1 MASPLQATP
10 LTKVLGEAES
20 KVAQC
25 LAYGHAPSIAKAI
38 MDVGALREAV
48 FTSFM
53 NTICGECNALCQ
65 RSGTLS
71 KEWYFPFS
79 NHSSYS
85 YTKWGAFMEELQ
97 SKAPTLLHLLT
108 TIVTFNDHRNV
119 SKIGVSHHPGI
130 CAAVAVLL
138 KERSREMCAIQS
150 IVSVLMYTCHCDK
163 QVARAL

>member
-1 MASPLQATP
+1 MASPSQATP

-25 LAYGHAPSIAKAI
+25 LAYGHGPSIAKAI
-38 MDVGALREAV
+38 MDIGALREAV
-48 FTSFM
+48 FTSFVS
-53 NTICGECNALCQ
+53 TICGECNALCQ
-65 RSGTLS
+65 RSGTSL
-71 KEWYFPFS
+71 FRTIAATDLA
-79 NHSSYS
+79 N
-85 YTKWGAFMEELQ
+85 TKWGAFMEELQ

-119 SKIGVSHHPGI
+119 SKVGVSHHPGI

-150 IVSVLMYTCHCDK
+150 IVSVLMYTCHSDK